1 MPKTTI
7 REALLRQRRRLPA
20 DQCMSL
26 SLDIQSY
33 LMALDLFR
41 EAGTLALYSPVQNEV
56 YTEALFAEARQQ
68 EKRVVYPRVCG
79 DDLEFIEVVS
89 RSDLVHGCFG
99 VLEPGAGLRV
109 DVGEIDLLVVPGV
122 AFDQVG
128 HRLGYGK
135 GFYDRA
141 LRAAPP
147 SCRLVGLCF
156 DFQRVPA
163 LPSEAHD
170 VRMHAV
176 VTEAGCRYCE
186 QSRQ

>member
-7 REALLRQRRRLPA
+7 RETLLRQRRRLPA

-26 SLDIQSY
+26 SLEIQSY

-41 EAGTLALYSPVQNEV
+41 EADTLALYSPVQNEV

-68 EKRVVYPRVCG
+68 KKRIVYPRVCG
-79 DDLEFIEVVS
+79 DDLEFVEVVS
-89 RSDLVHGCFG
+89 RSDLVHGYFG
-99 VLEPGAGLRV
+99 VLEPGEGPRV

-122 AFDQVG
+122 AFDRVG

-141 LRAAPP
+141 LRAAPQ
-147 SCRLVGLCF
+147 SCRLAGLCF
-156 DFQRVPA
+156 DFQWMTA
-163 LPSEAHD
+163 LPYDAHD

-176 VTEAGCRYCE
+176 VTETGCHYCE
-186 QSRQ
+186 